1 LNKNYINKKGLFAIY
16 KNKEYKL
23 IKRGQEYYITSRDS
37 SAMKNGFEYYVNVV
51 GQINKDIFMKKVNKN
66 EIQEAYKIEMWAKYK
81 GEEFYIMG
89 EDNGE
94 VLITTSNSD
103 IAKKL
108 NFKFVE
114 PFVFDKDVLIADLDE
129 IIEKQDKIYLD

>member
-66 EIQEAYKIEMWAKYK
+66 EIQEAYKIEIWAKYK